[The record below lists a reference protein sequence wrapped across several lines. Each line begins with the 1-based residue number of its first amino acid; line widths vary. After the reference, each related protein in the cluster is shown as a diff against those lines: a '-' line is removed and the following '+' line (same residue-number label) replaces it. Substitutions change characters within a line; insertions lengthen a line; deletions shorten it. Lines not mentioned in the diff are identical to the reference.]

1 MGNSKL
7 SDICDADIVAVGVEV
22 LNLLYLTKGKDA
34 PTSLDAYSSHTVVK
48 QLISTVP
55 KLLTATKSVP
65 PADAKP
71 GTTKSA
77 QQTVS
82 GKDAADIIYAQMKAN
97 KWIPQVACFAIFKM
111 LYV

>member
-7 SDICDADIVAVGVEV
+7 ADICDADIVAVGVEV

-34 PTSLDAYSSHTVVK
+34 PHSLDAYTSHSVVK
-48 QLISTVP
+48 QFISTVP
-55 KLLTATKSVP
+55 KLLTATKSVV
-65 PADAKP
+65 PAEAKP
-71 GTTKSA
+71 GAKTQ

-82 GKDAADIIYAQMKAN
+82 GKDAADIYYERMKAN
-97 KWIPQVACFAIFKM
+97 KWIPQVACFAISKT